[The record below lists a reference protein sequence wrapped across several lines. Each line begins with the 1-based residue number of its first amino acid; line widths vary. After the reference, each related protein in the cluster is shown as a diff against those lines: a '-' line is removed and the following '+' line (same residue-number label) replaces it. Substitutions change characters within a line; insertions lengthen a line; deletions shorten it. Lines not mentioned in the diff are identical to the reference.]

1 MLAAASARNV
11 RNGGEIINGNP
22 PVFARSGE
30 NQPMALP
37 PLDPRLLVVVIAARR
52 ALLILADALGEIAG
66 LDSRAGT

>member
-1 MLAAASARNV
+1 
-11 RNGGEIINGNP
+11 
-22 PVFARSGE
+22 
-30 NQPMALP
+30 MALP